1 MIQYIIIGILFIIAL
16 VFMIRKFIPTKT
28 KQQGCNKGCGCS
40 MTDVE
45 KKSNF

>member
-1 MIQYIIIGILFIIAL
+1 MVQYIIIAVLFIIAL
-16 VFMIRKFIPTKT
+16 VFMVRKFLPSKN

-45 KKSNF
+45 NNKK